1 MIASH
6 RRVHHSQI
14 VTAVLYFLLIAWE
27 YCLVN
32 AFAFAPIHVHL
43 RSSATTALATT
54 RTRPSASALGVDYGS
69 SSASVIDKSGG
80 VLYRTSVFTKDEYA
94 KIAEE
99 IASFSSKLHQETAS
113 SVAKYRLGT
122 SLPPDSVTFQ
132 AFQDGSLSR
141 LVEQVAGSNYVLSP
155 HIPVEI
161 RVYEKSGACMAWH
174 VDDVLYDPPQLEVVW
189 TLENTSDCVTMWKEP
204 DGSVRSVET
213 DRNSVLLLSAGG
225 PSHCVT
231 SLKRGQR
238 TIVKC
243 AYVQKGASYQEG
255 IQANQF
261 GSSKR
266 KKVRKQKR

>member
-1 MIASH
+1 
-6 RRVHHSQI
+6 
-14 VTAVLYFLLIAWE
+14 
-27 YCLVN
+27 LVN
-32 AFAFAPIHVHL
+32 AFAPFHIHL

-54 RTRPSASALGVDYGS
+54 RTRPSASALGVDYGAS
-69 SSASVIDKSGG
+69 TASVIDKSGG

-94 KIAEE
+94 KIAEDV
-99 IASFSSKLHQETAS
+99 ASFSSKLHQETAS

-122 SLPPDSVTFQ
+122 SLPPDSATFQ

-161 RVYEKSGACMAWH
+161 RVYEKAGACMAWH
-174 VDDVLYDPPQLEVVW
+174 VDDVCYDPPQLEVVW
-189 TLENTSDCVTMWKEP
+189 TLENNSDCVTMWKES
-204 DGSVRSVET
+204 DGGVRSVET

-255 IQANQF
+255 VQTNQF
-261 GSSKR
+261 GSSKG

>member
-1 MIASH
+1 MTGSH
-6 RRVHHSQI
+6 RRVYNSQI
-14 VTAVLYFLLIAWE
+14 VIAVLYFLLTSRE
-27 YCLVN
+27 YRPVN
-32 AFAFAPIHVHL
+32 AFTPFHVHL
-43 RSSATTALATT
+43 RSSATGALATS
-54 RTRPSASALGVDYGS
+54 RTRPSALGVEYGTS
-69 SSASVIDKSGG
+69 TASIIEKSGG
-80 VLYRTSVFTKDEYA
+80 ILYRTSVFVKDEYA
-94 KIAEE
+94 VIAEDV
-99 IASFSSKLHQETAS
+99 ASFSSKLHQETAS

-122 SLPPDSVTFQ
+122 SLPPDSATFQ
-132 AFQDGSLSR
+132 AFQHGSLSR
-141 LVEQVAGSNYVLSP
+141 LVEKVAGSDYVLSP

-161 RVYEKSGACMAWH
+161 RVYEKTGACMAWH

-189 TLENTSDCVTMWKEP
+189 TLENTSDCVTMWKQL

-243 AYVQKGASYQEG
+243 AYVQKGASYLEG
-255 IQANQF
+255 VHVNQF